1 MQYAKQCDES
11 ISDLIRKV
19 LIREATLADLE
30 VGTDSQYQ
38 IRMKV
43 ASEFKPLD
51 ELDQVE
57 SNFNKNRR
65 ILGMKELRL

>member
-30 VGTDSQYQ
+30 VSTDSQYQ

-43 ASEFKPLD
+43 PSEFKPLD

-57 SNFNKNRR
+57 SNYNKNRR